1 MGVLFNNYKV
11 YSMMTKKQLTSKQ
24 IDMLLELLKNRF
36 EKNVHRHKEIDWMNV
51 RAKLIE
57 SPDKLWA
64 LQEMENTG
72 GEPDVIAYDQ
82 QKDEYLFIDCSVES
96 PKGRRSLCYDREA
109 LESRKDHPPK
119 NSAIDL
125 VQEIGAELLTEEQYH
140 QLQQLGEFDLKTS
153 SWLATPEEIRK
164 LGGALFADR
173 RYGRV
178 FIYHNGAVILCS
190 SWFSLLFKGIG
201 LANQLD
207 RLDLIFYAKKMEIL
221 ATFDGW

>member
-1 MGVLFNNYKV
+1 LYL
-11 YSMMTKKQLTSKQ
+11 SSICATKP
-24 IDMLLELLKNRF
+24 
-36 EKNVHRHKEIDWMNV
+36 KEIDWTNV

-57 SPDKLWA
+57 SPDKLWT

-72 GEPDVIAYDQ
+72 GEPDVVAYNK
-82 QKDEYLFIDCSVES
+82 QKDEYLFVDCSAET
-96 PKGRRSLCYDREA
+96 PQGRRSLCYDREA

-178 FIYHNGAVILCS
+178 FIYHNGAQS
-190 SWFSLLFKGIG
+190 Y
-201 LANQLD
+201 
-207 RLDLIFYAKKMEIL
+207 YAARGFRCCL
-221 ATFDGW
+221 RV

>member
-36 EKNVHRHKEIDWMNV
+36 EKNIHRHKEIDWMNV

-125 VQEIGAELLTEEQYH
+125 VQEIGAELLTEEQYP

-178 FIYHNGAVILCS
+178 FIYHNGAQS
-190 SWFSLLFKGIG
+190 Y
-201 LANQLD
+201 
-207 RLDLIFYAKKMEIL
+207 YAARGFRCCL
-221 ATFDGW
+221 RV

>member
-24 IDMLLELLKNRF
+24 IDMLLESLKNRF
-36 EKNVHRHKEIDWMNV
+36 EKNIHRHKEIDWANV
-51 RAKLIE
+51 RAKLIK
-57 SPDKLWA
+57 SPDKLWT

-72 GEPDVIAYDQ
+72 GEPDVVAYNK
-82 QKDEYLFIDCSVES
+82 QKDEYLFVDCSAET

-178 FIYHNGAVILCS
+178 FIYHNGAQS
-190 SWFSLLFKGIG
+190 Y
-201 LANQLD
+201 
-207 RLDLIFYAKKMEIL
+207 YAARGFRCCL
-221 ATFDGW
+221 RV

>member
-1 MGVLFNNYKV
+1 
-11 YSMMTKKQLTSKQ
+11 MMTKKQLSLKQ
-24 IDMLLELLKNRF
+24 RDTLLELLKNRF
-36 EKNVHRHKEIDWMNV
+36 EKNIYRHKEIDWTNV

-82 QKDEYLFIDCSVES
+82 QKDEYLFIDFSVES

-178 FIYHNGAVILCS
+178 FIYHNGAQS
-190 SWFSLLFKGIG
+190 Y
-201 LANQLD
+201 
-207 RLDLIFYAKKMEIL
+207 YAARGFRCCL
-221 ATFDGW
+221 RV

>member
-1 MGVLFNNYKV
+1 
-11 YSMMTKKQLTSKQ
+11 MMTKKQLTSKQ

-36 EKNVHRHKEIDWMNV
+36 EKNIHRHKEIDWMNV

-72 GEPDVIAYDQ
+72 GEPDIIAYDQ
-82 QKDEYLFIDCSVES
+82 QKDEYLFIDCSVEP

-178 FIYHNGAVILCS
+178 FIYHNGAQS
-190 SWFSLLFKGIG
+190 Y
-201 LANQLD
+201 
-207 RLDLIFYAKKMEIL
+207 YAARGFRCCL
-221 ATFDGW
+221 RV

>member
-1 MGVLFNNYKV
+1 MVD
-11 YSMMTKKQLTSKQ
+11 KKQLTQKQ
-24 IDMLLELLKNRF
+24 IELLLELLKNRF
-36 EKNVHRHKEIDWMNV
+36 EKNTHRHTEIKWSDVQN
-51 RAKLIE
+51 KLIKV
-57 SPDKLWA
+57 PDKLWS

-72 GEPDVIAYDQ
+72 GEPDVIVFDQ
-82 QKDEYLFIDCSVES
+82 QKDQYLFVDCCLET

-119 NSAIDL
+119 NSAID
-125 VQEIGAELLTEEQYH
+125 VAKKMGVELLTEEQYH

-178 FIYHNGAVILCS
+178 FIYHNGAQS
-190 SWFSLLFKGIG
+190 Y
-201 LANQLD
+201 
-207 RLDLIFYAKKMEIL
+207 YAARGFRCCL
-221 ATFDGW
+221 RV

>member
-1 MGVLFNNYKV
+1 N
-11 YSMMTKKQLTSKQ
+11 
-24 IDMLLELLKNRF
+24 I
-36 EKNVHRHKEIDWMNV
+36 HRHQEIDRANV
-51 RAKLIE
+51 RAKLIK
-57 SPDKLWA
+57 SPDKLWT

-72 GEPDVIAYDQ
+72 GEPDVVAYNK
-82 QKDEYLFIDCSVES
+82 QKDEYLFVDCSAET

-178 FIYHNGAVILCS
+178 FIYHNGAQS
-190 SWFSLLFKGIG
+190 Y
-201 LANQLD
+201 
-207 RLDLIFYAKKMEIL
+207 YAARGFRCCL
-221 ATFDGW
+221 RV

>member
-36 EKNVHRHKEIDWMNV
+36 EKNIHRHKEIDWANV
-51 RAKLIE
+51 RAKLIK
-57 SPDKLWA
+57 SPDKLWT

-72 GEPDVIAYDQ
+72 GEPDVVAYNK
-82 QKDEYLFIDCSVES
+82 QKDEYLFVDCSAET

-178 FIYHNGAVILCS
+178 FIYHNGAQS
-190 SWFSLLFKGIG
+190 Y
-201 LANQLD
+201 
-207 RLDLIFYAKKMEIL
+207 YAARGFRCCL
-221 ATFDGW
+221 RV

>member
-1 MGVLFNNYKV
+1 
-11 YSMMTKKQLTSKQ
+11 
-24 IDMLLELLKNRF
+24 
-36 EKNVHRHKEIDWMNV
+36 MNV

-82 QKDEYLFIDCSVES
+82 QKDEYLFVDCSAET
-96 PKGRRSLCYDREA
+96 PQGRRSLCYDREA

-178 FIYHNGAVILCS
+178 FIYHNGAQS
-190 SWFSLLFKGIG
+190 Y
-201 LANQLD
+201 
-207 RLDLIFYAKKMEIL
+207 YAARGFRCCL
-221 ATFDGW
+221 RV

>member
-36 EKNVHRHKEIDWMNV
+36 EKNIHRHKEIDWTNV
-51 RAKLIE
+51 RAKLIK

-109 LESRKDHPPK
+109 LESRKDQPPK

-164 LGGALFADR
+164 LGGALFAER

-178 FIYHNGAVILCS
+178 FIYHNGAQS
-190 SWFSLLFKGIG
+190 Y
-201 LANQLD
+201 
-207 RLDLIFYAKKMEIL
+207 YAARGFRCCL
-221 ATFDGW
+221 RV